1 MPPAISD
8 KSTASLTVKAGE
20 RAEINCLTSGFP
32 KPTIKWRRLDGVV
45 MPSGKVEDFGNPLI
59 IK

>member
-1 MPPAISD
+1 M
-8 KSTASLTVKAGE
+8 KAGE
-20 RAEINCLTSGFP
+20 RAKLNCLTSGFP